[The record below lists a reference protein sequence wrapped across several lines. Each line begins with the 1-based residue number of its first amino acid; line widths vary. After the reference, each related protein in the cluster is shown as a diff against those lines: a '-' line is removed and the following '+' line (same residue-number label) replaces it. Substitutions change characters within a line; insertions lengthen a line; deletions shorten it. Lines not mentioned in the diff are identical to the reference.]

1 MRLPRPRR
9 RRLRIVLAV
18 ALGLLLTLLV
28 VNWTWG
34 RLPAEPARSGETA
47 RLAGVDL
54 RWVEHDPPDG
64 AAGAPAPAPAV
75 LLIHGLPGTAEDFAR
90 VTALLP
96 AYRTIA
102 LDRPGYGFSSGGH
115 HGVDRQL
122 AALVALLDRERVE
135 RAIVVGHSY
144 GGTLALA
151 LAERAPERV
160 RALVLVDAAA
170 GGDRT
175 SAADRAQARLVQAL
189 SLPLVQP
196 LSDVVFGNAMRKLS
210 AQQGAR
216 EAFAPDPVDPAY
228 ERRLLS
234 ETMRHEDL
242 DAYAGELLEA
252 DDAIAAVDARLG
264 EIAAPAVVIQAR
276 GDRLVEPAVGA
287 RLARALPRARL
298 VTVPGGH
305 MVPLVQPAVVAE
317 AVRACAAGCGTN
329 KSAR

>member
-1 MRLPRPRR
+1 MRLPRPRT
-9 RRLRIVLAV
+9 RRLRIVVAV

-34 RLPAEPARSGETA
+34 RLPAEPARSGTTA
-47 RLAGVDL
+47 RVGEVDL
-54 RWVEHDPPDG
+54 RWIEHDPP
-64 AAGAPAPAPAV
+64 AAGAPAV
-75 LLIHGLPGTAEDFAR
+75 LLLHGLPGTAEDLEQVAK
-90 VTALLP
+90 LLP

-102 LDRPGYGFSSGGH
+102 VDRPGYGFSSGGH
-115 HGVDRQL
+115 HDVDAQL
-122 AALVALLDRERVE
+122 DTLTALLDRERIDQ
-135 RAIVVGHSY
+135 AIVVGHSY

-170 GGDRT
+170 AGDST
-175 SAADRAQARLVQAL
+175 AAADRAQARFVQAL

-196 LSDVVFGNAMRKLS
+196 LSDLVFGSAVRKLS

-216 EAFAPDPVDPAY
+216 NAFAPDPVDPAY
-228 ERRLLS
+228 EHRLLS

-242 DAYAGELLEA
+242 DAYAGELLKL
-252 DDAIAAVDARLG
+252 DDTIDVVDAGLARVN
-264 EIAAPAVVIQAR
+264 APAVVIQAR
-276 GDRLVEPAVGA
+276 DDGLVAPAVGA
-287 RLARALPRARL
+287 RLARGLPRARL

-305 MVPLVQPAVVAE
+305 MVPLVHPAVVAE